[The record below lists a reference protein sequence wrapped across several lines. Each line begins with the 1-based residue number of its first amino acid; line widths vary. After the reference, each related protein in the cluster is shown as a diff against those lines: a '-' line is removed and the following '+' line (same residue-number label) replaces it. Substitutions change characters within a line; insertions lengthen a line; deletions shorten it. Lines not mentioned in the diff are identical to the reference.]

1 MKRRKSRLSLFILF
15 AYVLSM
21 FSIPAAEAAPSI
33 SAQAAAV
40 IDVESGRV
48 LYEKQGNAKM
58 RVASLTKIM
67 TAIVAVEEG
76 RLDEVVTTP
85 DHAVGTEGSSI
96 YLRKG
101 EQLTLEQLLYG
112 LMLRSGNDA
121 AVTIAEHIGGS
132 IEGFARLMNEK
143 AEYLGLR
150 QTHFTNPH
158 GLDDSNE
165 HYSTALEMAKISA
178 YALKNEDFRRIVSTK
193 VIKIPQHG
201 EKWDRKLVNK
211 NKMLNL
217 YEGAD
222 GVKTGYTKLA
232 KRCLVS
238 SATKEGRQIAVVT
251 LNAPND
257 WDDHARLLDY
267 GFQHFSRTQLLGEKE
282 MVDADK
288 GLMSMNAFYYPL
300 TEGELNQIRKQVVME
315 EGYRE
320 MLPGGVAGYLHIYLG
335 DQQIGRIGLVSEGE
349 EKSTAGSGIEGT
361 PSDDFDFLS
370 IFKSLIWGLVNG

>member
-1 MKRRKSRLSLFILF
+1 MKGRKSRFSLFILF

-21 FSIPAAEAAPSI
+21 FSIPVAEATPAI

-40 IDVESGRV
+40 IDVESGRI

-67 TAIVAVEEG
+67 TAIVAIEEG
-76 RLDEVVTTP
+76 RLDELVKTP

-101 EQLTLEQLLYG
+101 EKLTLEQLLYG

-132 IEGFARLMNEK
+132 VEGFARLMNEK

-158 GLDDSNE
+158 GLDDSND

-193 VIKIPQHG
+193 VINIPQHG
-201 EKWDRKLVNK
+201 EKWDRKLYNK
-211 NKMLNL
+211 NKMLNF

-238 SATKEGRQIAVVT
+238 SATKQGRQIAVVT

-257 WDDHARLLDY
+257 WQDHSRLLDY
-267 GFQHFSRTQLLGEKE
+267 GFQQFSRTELVGERE
-282 MVDADK
+282 IVDAEK
-288 GLMSMNAFYYPL
+288 GLMTLNAFHYPL
-300 TEGELNQIRKQVVME
+300 TAKEQNQVRKQVVME
-315 EGYRE
+315 EGYRD

-335 DQQIGRIGLVSEGE
+335 DQQIGRIGLITGGE
-349 EKSTAGSGIEGT
+349 ERNTAGNGITNT
-361 PSDDFDFLS
+361 PSSDFLS